1 MSFEVW
7 REIKYQCLKTFP
19 INSHRN
25 VPLMSVHIRYV
36 STYVDADAQ
45 TESNVLE
52 PLTHSLKSNTA
63 VDR

>member
-1 MSFEVW
+1 
-7 REIKYQCLKTFP
+7 
-19 INSHRN
+19 
-25 VPLMSVHIRYV
+25 MSVHIRYV